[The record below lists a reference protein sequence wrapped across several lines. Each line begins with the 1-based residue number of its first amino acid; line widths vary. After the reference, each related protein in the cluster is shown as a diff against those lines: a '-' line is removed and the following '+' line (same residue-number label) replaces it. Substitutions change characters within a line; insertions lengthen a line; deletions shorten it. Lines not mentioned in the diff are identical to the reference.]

1 MASTVNSPSV
11 LTSLPIPCFQTSLLT
26 FKKKQL
32 LRFASKRV
40 VSCRADNGEQNNAD
54 SSPSVDRFDRRD
66 MLLGLGSLYGAS
78 SLVGDRFALASPV
91 APDWLRGC
99 TVATAMDG
107 DKPGKS
113 VQCCPPSNTK
123 IIDFELPRVRKI
135 RHRPAAHLVDCN
147 YVYKF
152 ELAMEKMKA
161 LPDDDPRSFKQ
172 QAKIHCAYCNE
183 AYFQTRP
190 PHDDPNQK
198 LKIHFSWLFFP
209 FHRMYLYFF
218 ERILGDL
225 IDDPD
230 FVMPFWNWDSP
241 CGMAMPEMYVE
252 PCSVLY
258 DKLRDINHKPPNLV
272 DLNDGLGA
280 NELKE
285 QGIIFGNLSKTD
297 QIRSNLCLMYRQMV
311 SNGNKP
317 TSFHGKKYR
326 AGCRFVTDDECI
338 PEPGGGTIENG
349 AHIAVH
355 KFVGA
360 KRPPY
365 NEDMGNFY
373 SAGRDP
379 LFYAHHANV
388 DRMWNIWRTLPGKDR
403 RDFRDRDWLNSSF
416 LFYDEKKNLVRAK
429 VRQFLDT
436 EKLGY
441 GYQKVDIPWLE
452 SKPTPRWPRRG
463 QIKGGQVHGLRAET
477 KKINV
482 FPLVLDK
489 LVRVKVPRPKR
500 SMTKLGEDG
509 DDDDVE
515 EEEEVLVIQNIQVDR
530 NASVKFDVNI
540 NTEDD
545 ETPIRPED
553 SEFAGS
559 FTNIPHGMDH
569 ADSKLNTSLSLAM
582 SELLKDLD
590 VKDGEDIEVTLVP
603 RQGAGLVSI
612 GNIKIDYIRE

>member
-11 LTSLPIPCFQTSLLT
+11 LTSLPVPCVQTSLLT
-26 FKKKQL
+26 FKKKQP

-54 SSPSVDRFDRRD
+54 SSSSSSVDRFDRRD
-66 MLLGLGSLYGAS
+66 MLLGLGSLYGATG
-78 SLVGDRFALASPV
+78 LVGDRFALASPIS
-91 APDWLRGC
+91 PDWRRGC

-107 DKPGKS
+107 DQPGKS
-113 VQCCPPSNTK
+113 VHCCPPGNTK

-183 AYFQTRP
+183 AYFQKRP
-190 PHDDPNQK
+190 PHDDPDQK
-198 LKIHFSWLFFP
+198 LRIHFSWLFFP
-209 FHRMYLYFF
+209 FHRMYLYFY
-218 ERILGDL
+218 ERILGEL
-225 IDDPD
+225 IGDPD

-241 CGMAMPEMYVE
+241 CGMAMPEMYVAD
-252 PCSVLY
+252 PRSPLY
-258 DKLRDINHKPPNLV
+258 DELRNGDHLPPNLV
-272 DLNDGLGA
+272 DLNDGKGA
-280 NELKE
+280 NELKD

-311 SNGNKP
+311 SNST
-317 TSFHGKKYR
+317 TSTCFHGKIYK
-326 AGCRFVTDDECI
+326 AGCGSSKDDGCK
-338 PEPGGGTIENG
+338 PEPGGGAIENG

-403 RDFRDRDWLNSSF
+403 HDFRDREWLNSSF

-429 VRQFLDT
+429 VGQFLDT

-441 GYQKVDIPWLE
+441 DYQKVDIPWLE
-452 SKPTPRWPRRG
+452 SKPTPRWPRGG
-463 QIKGGQVHGLRAET
+463 QLKGGQVRGRRAET
-477 KKINV
+477 KEITD
-482 FPLVLDK
+482 FLVLDK
-489 LVRVKVPRPKR
+489 PVRVKVPRPKR
-500 SMTKLGEDG
+500 STTKLEEE
-509 DDDDVE
+509 DDDE
-515 EEEEVLVIQNIQVDR
+515 EEEEVLVIQIILVNR
-530 NASVKFDVNI
+530 NASVKFDVYV

-545 ETPIRPED
+545 ETPIGPEH

-569 ADSKLNTSLSLAM
+569 LDSKLSTSLTLAI

-590 VKDGEDIEVTLVP
+590 AKDEEDIEVTLVP
-603 RQGAGLVSI
+603 KEGAGLIWI
-612 GNIKIDYIRE
+612 GPIKIDYCT